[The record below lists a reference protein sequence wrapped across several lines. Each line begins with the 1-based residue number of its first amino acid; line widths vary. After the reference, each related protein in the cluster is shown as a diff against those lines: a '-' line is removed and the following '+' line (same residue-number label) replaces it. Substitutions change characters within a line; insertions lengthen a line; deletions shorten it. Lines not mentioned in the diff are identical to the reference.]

1 MTAQEKAK
9 GLVGK
14 FYPFLNDYSTYS
26 KPNEKLQIVVED
38 GQKIGRAKQCALI
51 AVNEIVN
58 ELIPSDFKY
67 QQLYTD
73 IKTYWE
79 QVKEE
84 IKKL

>member
-1 MTAQEKAK
+1 MTAKEKAK
-9 GLVGK
+9 QLYDR
-14 FYPFLNDYSTYS
+14 F
-26 KPNEKLQIVVED
+26 EKIFIDANADSWGEE
-38 GQKIGRAKQCALI
+38 AKKCALI

-73 IKTYWE
+73 IRTYWE

-84 IKKL
+84 INRL